1 MADLFLGRKS
11 INHPSVWDP
20 TQFKIQPDGSFRIS
34 IRGMA
39 AMAGVD
45 DGSLSRSLKSA
56 AAENALPCARSLAL
70 QGFDPAAVSSWGET
84 GGIPENAAPFILE
97 HYGISATT
105 PSTLARTVL
114 LSFSRVGINAYL
126 KERLGMSR
134 VRENPALVESHKADT
149 EFAVFLSDIVGKV
162 GGDPKESLAI
172 SFTILARKHPGYKDI
187 FLENQKLLCPTR
199 EAFGNPTQVL
209 ECLEKELGVETITRL
224 TCMAKDG
231 GLIHKNDKRLL
242 VNAILC
248 ERKLQFNTGIRRRGA
263 AAYATTEEG
272 AKYAREETRPAQYA
286 DEGAW
291 VPQLLWKLD
300 TTANVI
306 VNFIKDNVKVS

>member
-134 VRENPALVESHKADT
+134 VRET
-149 EFAVFLSDIVGKV
+149 
-162 GGDPKESLAI
+162 
-172 SFTILARKHPGYKDI
+172 PGA
-187 FLENQKLLCPTR
+187 C
-199 EAFGNPTQVL
+199 
-209 ECLEKELGVETITRL
+209 
-224 TCMAKDG
+224 
-231 GLIHKNDKRLL
+231 
-242 VNAILC
+242 
-248 ERKLQFNTGIRRRGA
+248 
-263 AAYATTEEG
+263 
-272 AKYAREETRPAQYA
+272 
-286 DEGAW
+286 
-291 VPQLLWKLD
+291 
-300 TTANVI
+300 
-306 VNFIKDNVKVS
+306 

>member
-1 MADLFLGRKS
+1 MIQVLGGKKNPRDTWAQIVETHPEVLPKCENLQFPGAVSQVAGSLMADLFLGRKS

-45 DGSLSRSLKSA
+45 DSSLSRSLKSA

-114 LSFSRVGINAYL
+114 LSFSRVGINAYS
-126 KERLGMSR
+126 KERRRLRFLGLL
-134 VRENPALVESHKADT
+134 PG
-149 EFAVFLSDIVGKV
+149 AV
-162 GGDPKESLAI
+162 
-172 SFTILARKHPGYKDI
+172 
-187 FLENQKLLCPTR
+187 
-199 EAFGNPTQVL
+199 
-209 ECLEKELGVETITRL
+209 
-224 TCMAKDG
+224 
-231 GLIHKNDKRLL
+231 
-242 VNAILC
+242 
-248 ERKLQFNTGIRRRGA
+248 
-263 AAYATTEEG
+263 
-272 AKYAREETRPAQYA
+272 
-286 DEGAW
+286 
-291 VPQLLWKLD
+291 
-300 TTANVI
+300 
-306 VNFIKDNVKVS
+306 